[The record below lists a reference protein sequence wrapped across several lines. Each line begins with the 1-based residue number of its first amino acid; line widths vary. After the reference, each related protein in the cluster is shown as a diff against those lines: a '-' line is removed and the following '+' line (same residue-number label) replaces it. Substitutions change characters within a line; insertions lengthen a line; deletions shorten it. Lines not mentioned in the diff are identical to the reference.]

1 MEMSSFPPTRRNDR
15 SWRERSS
22 LLCIGWG
29 SSPTSSRK
37 RVPRCAVSKS
47 PFFVCTAPVKAPR
60 TCPNSSLSIS
70 VSGMAAQLIGTK
82 GNSFRGLRA
91 WRAAATSSFPVP
103 LSPRIITLASVGATR
118 SISSKTP
125 RIASLRPT
133 IPSYAEVPRT
143 DSRSAFR
150 RPASSSFRARAA
162 RTSLRRFALS
172 NGLVR

>member
-1 MEMSSFPPTRRNDR
+1 VVRRLEEPLFR
-15 SWRERSS
+15 LHR
-22 LLCIGWG
+22 
-29 SSPTSSRK
+29 
-37 RVPRCAVSKS
+37 
-47 PFFVCTAPVKAPR
+47 PVKAPR

-82 GNSFRGLRA
+82 GNAFRGLRA

-133 IPSYAEVPRT
+133 IPS
-143 DSRSAFR
+143 
-150 RPASSSFRARAA
+150 
-162 RTSLRRFALS
+162 
-172 NGLVR
+172 